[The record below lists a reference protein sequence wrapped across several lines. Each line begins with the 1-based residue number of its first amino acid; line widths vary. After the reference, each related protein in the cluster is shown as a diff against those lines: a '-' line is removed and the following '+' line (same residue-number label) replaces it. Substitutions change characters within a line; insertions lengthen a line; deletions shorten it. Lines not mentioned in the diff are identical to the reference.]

1 MQQPPSPSQPDP
13 ASAGKAV
20 LKAGSIC
27 FLLAIVSILAQ
38 PVLLV
43 FIHGPLMTVCVVL
56 AIIAIAKD
64 QVKRGVQ
71 LLLASIFMLPMIFAL
86 SLFLWFVG
94 IGAVIGSFV
103 TGAHSTTSAMVTPS
117 APTRLVSKQTPISL
131 DSLKNRFLDQIRTQK
146 TVSIADFRTDQEIE
160 IEIQPESNFDSAKV
174 KNAAL
179 TVAKGWQELSGL
191 PKVSVSIW
199 QGANLLA
206 REYSVKT
213 KN

>member
-1 MQQPPSPSQPDP
+1 
-13 ASAGKAV
+13 
-20 LKAGSIC
+20 
-27 FLLAIVSILAQ
+27 
-38 PVLLV
+38 
-43 FIHGPLMTVCVVL
+43 MTVCVVL

-71 LLLASIFMLPMIFAL
+71 LLLASIFMLPMISAL

-94 IGAVIGSFV
+94 IGAVIGSSV

-131 DSLKNRFLDQIRTQK
+131 DSLKNRFLDQIRMQK
-146 TVSIADFRTDQEIE
+146 AVSIANFRTDEEIE
-160 IEIQPESNFDSAKV
+160 IEIQAESNFDSAKA

-179 TVAKGWQELSGL
+179 TVAKGWRELSGQR
-191 PKVSVSIW
+191 KVSVSIW

-206 REYSVKT
+206 KESLP
-213 KN
+213 